1 MARPWERAKYPTGR
15 DSGYYEAQQ
24 AARAQVARRR
34 RFFQWV
40 IGTVAGTLLGV
51 LVVGAI
57 ILVPKWIDSAN
68 ERRGRGDSAVAEVDD
83 EGATVIQFPDRFSSV
98 AHKCDDHGHRV
109 FVTTKSD
116 NSRFMVVVDDPS
128 CAR

>member
-1 MARPWERAKYPTGR
+1 MPVDRNGVWKSYDDERAK
-15 DSGYYEAQQ
+15 
-24 AARAQVARRR
+24 ARRR
-34 RFFQWV
+34 QRIQRWA

-51 LVVGAI
+51 LAVGGI
-57 ILVPKWIDSAN
+57 VLVPKWIDSAN